1 MGQQHASL
9 CWMVC
14 EPSGLFLHWPKP
26 VQIKLKVK
34 FRPSLFLVV
43 EGAWEPK
50 NL

>member
-1 MGQQHASL
+1 
-9 CWMVC
+9 MVYA
-14 EPSGLFLHWPKP
+14 PSGLFLHWPKP
-26 VQIKLKVK
+26 VQIKLKLKVK